1 MGYGD
6 ISEKCVACSGLF
18 AGKSRAYRNFVNR
31 EYYAELQ
38 ERGSPA
44 KGIVQTPQNPLPP
57 PIPPQQLA
65 HPCHQLIHDK
75 WLEQVIIFM

>member
-18 AGKSRAYRNFVNR
+18 AGKPRAYRNFVNR

-44 KGIVQTPQNPLPP
+44 KGIAQTPQNHYRPRSRRNNLRTRATNSSMTNG
-57 PIPPQQLA
+57 LS
-65 HPCHQLIHDK
+65 K
-75 WLEQVIIFM
+75 